1 MTHERPL
8 PSSTLPPPIIP
19 VDPACIAMPM
29 SGTQHYVYVFED
41 ELFDTVALVRRA
53 VLDMSQLTEE

>member
-1 MTHERPL
+1 MHDNLFTI
-8 PSSTLPPPIIP
+8 PIIP

-53 VLDMSQLTEE
+53 VLDMSQLNEE